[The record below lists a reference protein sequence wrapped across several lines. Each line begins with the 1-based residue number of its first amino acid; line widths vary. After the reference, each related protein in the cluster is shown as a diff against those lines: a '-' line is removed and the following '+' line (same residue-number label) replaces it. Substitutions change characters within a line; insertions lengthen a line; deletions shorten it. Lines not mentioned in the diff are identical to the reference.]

1 MGVSN
6 CKLMADPTRDNANTK
21 AKAVFRSLGKNHL
34 VMIALCATVNVS
46 APNPYTNRPTMAIK
60 KGYKLCSVS
69 AVDHVAANATIKLP
83 AKTNMTHM
91 DIPNR

>member
-1 MGVSN
+1 
-6 CKLMADPTRDNANTK
+6 
-21 AKAVFRSLGKNHL
+21 
-34 VMIALCATVNVS
+34 
-46 APNPYTNRPTMAIK
+46 MAIK